1 MDIDIIKQMYAG
13 LSCFSIEKIETNIP
27 CLNSDLKSD
36 LNSDLNPNPNPNP
49 NSNSKSE
56 RDPNE
61 DINMKFLN
69 ACNSGD
75 IQKVKDFLNPL
86 TENGYKIDPAFD
98 NNTAIW
104 LACDNQHLSIVKL
117 LLGDKRVDPSANDNI
132 ALCSAVESK
141 NLEIIRLLLGDE
153 RVVDKLDSET
163 LKLLRSNI

>member
-1 MDIDIIKQMYAG
+1 MDIDIVKQMYAG

-27 CLNSDLKSD
+27 GLNSDFKYA
-36 LNSDLNPNPNPNP
+36 
-49 NSNSKSE
+49 NSNSNSNSDSNPKSE
-56 RDPNE
+56 RDQNE
-61 DINMKFLN
+61 DLNMKFLN

-75 IQKVKDFLNPL
+75 TKKVEDYLNPL
-86 TENGYKIDPAFD
+86 TENGSKVDPTFND
-98 NNTAIW
+98 NTAIW

-141 NLEIIRLLLGDE
+141 NVEIIRLLLADE
-153 RVVDKLDSET
+153 RVLDKLDSET